1 MNSLP
6 GRAALSL
13 CRRSAAA
20 GGMRVLSPGLQAA
33 GMPASVQAVRVCH
46 SGTSPKGSVSTKKRG
61 YDITR
66 NPHLNKGMA
75 FTLEERLQLGIHGL
89 LPPCFLSQD
98 VQVLRVMK
106 SYETRINPLDKY
118 ILLMT
123 LQDRNEKLF
132 YRVLTSDIE
141 EFMPI
146 VYTPTVGLAC
156 QQYGLAFRRPRGLF
170 ITIHDKGHIA
180 TVLNSWPEEDIKA
193 VVVTDGERILGLGDL
208 GGYGMGIPVGKLAL
222 YTACGGV
229 KPQQCLPVLLD
240 VGTNNQA
247 LLDDPLY
254 IGLKHKR
261 IRGKEYDEL
270 VDEFM
275 QAVRMSCLIQFEDF
289 ANINAFRILNKYR
302 NKYCTFNDDIQGTA
316 SVAVAGILAALKIT
330 KNTLLDHTVVFQGA
344 GEAALGIAHLLM
356 MAMAK
361 EGVSREEAA
370 KRIWMVDSRG
380 LIVKGRGNLNHEKLE
395 FAHDHPHIKT
405 LEEVVETVK
414 PPPSSVSLP
423 KGVAAIPGAFT
434 EKIIKGMASFNERP
448 IIFALSNPTSK
459 AECTA
464 EQCYN
469 LTEGRGIFASGS
481 PFDKVT
487 LADGRSFIP
496 GQGNNAYVFPGVA
509 LGVIACGVRHISDDI
524 FLTTAEG
531 NAISEMVTEE
541 NLAEG
546 RLYPPLSTIREVSFK
561 IAVKIVNYAY
571 KNNMAS
577 LYPEPIDKE
586 AFVLSHIYSPDYDS
600 FTLDKYSWPEE
611 AMNVQ
616 DV

>member
-1 MNSLP
+1 MLKLKMEPASTELQGGGAGNMNSLP
-6 GRAALSL
+6 GRAVLSL
-13 CRRSAAA
+13 CRRTAAAA
-20 GGMRVLSPGLQAA
+20 GEMRVFAGSP
-33 GMPASVQAVRVCH
+33 VRVCH
-46 SGTSPKGSVSTKKRG
+46 SGVGRKGSVSTKKRG

-106 SYETRINPLDKY
+106 SYETRTNPLDKY

-132 YRVLTSDIE
+132 YRLLTSDIE

-156 QQYGLAFRRPRGLF
+156 QQYGLTFRRPRGLF

-180 TVLNSWPEEDIKA
+180 TMLNSWPEEDIKA
-193 VVVTDGERILGLGDL
+193 IVVTDGERILGLGDL

-229 KPQQCLPVLLD
+229 RPQQCLPVLLD
-240 VGTNNQA
+240 VGTNNQT

-275 QAVRMSCLIQFEDF
+275 QAVTD
-289 ANINAFRILNKYR
+289 KYGM
-302 NKYCTFNDDIQGTA
+302 NCTA

-330 KNTLLDHTVVFQGA
+330 KNGLLDHTFVFQGA

-361 EGVSREEAA
+361 QGLSREEAA
-370 KRIWMVDSRG
+370 KKIWLVDSKG
-380 LIVKGRGNLNHEKLE
+380 LIVKGRGHLNHEKEE
-395 FAHDHPHIKT
+395 FAHDHPHVKT
-405 LEEVVETVK
+405 LEEVVHTIK
-414 PPPSSVSLP
+414 PTAII
-423 KGVAAIPGAFT
+423 GVAAVTGAFT
-434 EKIIKGMASFNERP
+434 EKIIKDMASFNERP

-464 EQCYN
+464 EQCYT

-481 PFDKVT
+481 PFNKVT
-487 LADGRSFIP
+487 LADGRTFYP

-524 FLTTAEG
+524 FLTTAE
-531 NAISEMVTEE
+531 AIADMVTEE

-546 RLYPPLSTIREVSFK
+546 RLYPPLNTIREVSFK
-561 IAVKIVNYAY
+561 IAVKIVNHAY
-571 KNNMAS
+571 KHNMAS
-577 LYPEPIDKE
+577 LYPEPKDKE

-600 FTLDKYSWPEE
+600 FTLDTYSWPQD
-611 AMNVQ
+611 AMTVQ